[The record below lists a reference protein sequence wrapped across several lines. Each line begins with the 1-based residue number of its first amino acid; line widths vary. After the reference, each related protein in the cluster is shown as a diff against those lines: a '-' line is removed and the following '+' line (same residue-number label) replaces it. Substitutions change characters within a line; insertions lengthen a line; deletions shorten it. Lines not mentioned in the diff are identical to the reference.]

1 MTFKFLRK
9 FAAEHPISW
18 SVIVESFFVYTLL
31 SLLLVLAARFGFN
44 AKQIEAII
52 GENMAP
58 KTFELFGSIVLI
70 FLSFRAIILGPS
82 GLPDGRVARI
92 FSVTFP
98 NTALSIQTAIAALA
112 LGSSCATAIPGGSIL
127 NAGFPPQWSQVFE
140 SIGILVF
147 AYLMF
152 ISLTISK
159 TTAPGYLTPWFPKY
173 YRILAGLLLLVVLL
187 RTVTLLLYLARAS
200 LNEP

>member
-18 SVIVESFFVYTLL
+18 SAIVGSFFVYTLL
-31 SLLLVLAARFGFN
+31 AFFLVLAARFGFN

-58 KTFELFGSIVLI
+58 KTFELFGSVVLI
-70 FLSFRAIILGPS
+70 FLAFRAIILGPS
-82 GLPDGRVARI
+82 GLPGGRAARI

-98 NTALSIQTAIAALA
+98 NAALSIQTAMAALA
-112 LGSSCATAIPGGSIL
+112 LGSSCATAIPGGGIL
-127 NAGFPPQWSQVFE
+127 SAGFPPQWSQVFE
-140 SIGILVF
+140 SVGILVF

-159 TTAPGYLTPWFPKY
+159 TTAPGYSTPWFPKG
-173 YRILAGLLLLVVLL
+173 YRILAGGLLVVVLL
-187 RTVTLLLYLARAS
+187 RSLTLLLLLSSSVAK
-200 LNEP
+200 

>member
-18 SVIVESFFVYTLL
+18 SAIVGSFFVYTLL
-31 SLLLVLAARFGFN
+31 ALLLVLAARFGFN

-58 KTFELFGSIVLI
+58 KTFELFGSVVLV

-82 GLPDGRVARI
+82 GLPVGRVARI

-98 NTALSIQTAIAALA
+98 NTALSIQTAMAALA

-140 SIGILVF
+140 SVGILVF
-147 AYLMF
+147 AYLTF

-159 TTAPGYLTPWFPKY
+159 TTAPGYSKPWFPKG
-173 YRILAGLLLLVVLL
+173 YRILAGLLLVVVLL
-187 RTVTLLLYLARAS
+187 RTLTLLLLLSSSVAK
-200 LNEP
+200 